1 MSNEGSKYPDWLE
14 ELRIRY
20 NAGEASVF
28 ILHGNVRDLYPWR
41 KDDKHIVYMPLQEY
55 LRSFLKQAR
64 DSIVSYNISDGVMTD
79 SKTRRK
85 LLLKANIRQSARGE
99 LDYTTLPTKAA
110 TVLPI
115 LESLVLDS
123 ASESAVILD
132 YVETIVP
139 NGDIQMLPNAANL
152 VRLLQWTS
160 SPKLLG
166 SSNVI
171 VMITE
176 NLSNI
181 HRRITD
187 SPSVAAIRIGLP
199 SSDER
204 CQFVTVEPTDDA
216 PFVEDMS
223 EQAFGN
229 VCAGL
234 SLLQIRAILKRAR
247 HSKEAISFKT
257 VSRRKKQIIEQE
269 CHGLVEFVDPD
280 HDFSHVGGNE
290 GLKEELMRVAKAI
303 KSGRVNQVPMGMLF
317 VGPMGTGKTYIAEA
331 FASESGLTCLK
342 FKNFR
347 DKWVGSTEGNLEKIL
362 QVVNGLGYVLLIIDE
377 ADRSMNSGTD
387 GDGGTSSRV
396 IARIKEFMSDTTHRG
411 RVLVMM
417 MTNRPD
423 KIDVDLKRPGRL
435 DIKIP
440 FFFPQ
445 DEETRTAI
453 LNAQVRKNKIIL
465 AEGADVSVISP
476 QLEGFSAAEL
486 EAVMLRATRFASE
499 QERDSVTMDD
509 LKAAAVDV
517 IPSRDERMLEFMEML
532 AVFESSSRKMLPERY
547 QSIETAE
554 VLDRLDQ
561 LRMQLGRRA

>member
-1 MSNEGSKYPDWLE
+1 MSAEKSKYPEWLE
-14 ELRIRY
+14 ELRVRY

-28 ILHGNVRDLYPWR
+28 ILHGNVRDLYPWTNE
-41 KDDKHIVYMPLQEY
+41 DQSIVYKPLQEY
-55 LRSFLKQAR
+55 LSSFFKQAR
-64 DSIVSYNISDGVMTD
+64 ESIVSYNISDGVVTD
-79 SKTRRK
+79 KKTRRK
-85 LLLKANIRQSARGE
+85 LLSKANIRQSARGE
-99 LDYTTLPTKAA
+99 LDYTALPTRAEA
-110 TVLPI
+110 VLPI
-115 LESLVLDS
+115 LENLVLDPH
-123 ASESAVILD
+123 SESAVILD
-132 YVETIVP
+132 YVETIIP
-139 NGDIQMLPNAANL
+139 MGDIQMLPSAANL

-160 SPKLLG
+160 SPKLLS

-171 VMITE
+171 ILITE
-176 NLSNI
+176 NISNI

-187 SPSVAAIRIGLP
+187 SPSVAAIRIDLP
-199 SSDER
+199 NADER
-204 CQFVTVEPTDDA
+204 CEFVRVEPTDDV
-216 PFVEDMS
+216 PFVEDMT

-234 SLLQIRAILKRAR
+234 NLLQIRAILKRAK

-269 CHGLVEFVDPD
+269 CHGLVEFVDPG

-290 GLKEELMRVAKAI
+290 GLKNELMRVAKAI
-303 KSGRVNQVPMGMLF
+303 KTGRVNQVPMGMLF

-396 IARIKEFMSDTTHRG
+396 IARIKEFMSDTKHRG

-445 DEETRTAI
+445 EEATRTAI
-453 LNAQVRKNKIIL
+453 LKAQVRKNKITL
-465 AEGADVSVISP
+465 AEGADVSAISN

-499 QERDSVTMDD
+499 QDRDAVSAED
-509 LKAAAVDV
+509 LAAAAVDV

-547 QSIETAE
+547 QTIETAA

>member
-1 MSNEGSKYPDWLE
+1 MSAEKSKYPEWLE
-14 ELRIRY
+14 ELRVRY

-28 ILHGNVRDLYPWR
+28 ILHGNVRDLYPWTNE
-41 KDDKHIVYMPLQEY
+41 DQSIVYKPLQEY
-55 LRSFLKQAR
+55 LISFFKQAR
-64 DSIVSYNISDGVMTD
+64 ESIVSYNISDGVVTD
-79 SKTRRK
+79 KKTRRK
-85 LLLKANIRQSARGE
+85 LLSKANIRQSARGE
-99 LDYTTLPTKAA
+99 LDYTALPTRAEA
-110 TVLPI
+110 VLPI
-115 LESLVLDS
+115 LENLVLDPH
-123 ASESAVILD
+123 SESAVILD
-132 YVETIVP
+132 YVETIIP
-139 NGDIQMLPNAANL
+139 MGDIQMLPSAANL

-160 SPKLLG
+160 SPKLLS

-171 VMITE
+171 ILITE
-176 NLSNI
+176 NISNI

-187 SPSVAAIRIGLP
+187 SPSVAAIRIDLP
-199 SSDER
+199 NADER
-204 CQFVTVEPTDDA
+204 CEFVRVEPTDDV
-216 PFVEDMS
+216 PFVEDMT

-234 SLLQIRAILKRAR
+234 NLLQIRAILKRAK

-269 CHGLVEFVDPD
+269 CHGLVEFVDPG

-290 GLKEELMRVAKAI
+290 GLKNELMRVAKAI
-303 KSGRVNQVPMGMLF
+303 KAGRVNQVPMGMLF

-396 IARIKEFMSDTTHRG
+396 IARIKEFMSDTKHRG

-445 DEETRTAI
+445 EEATRTAI
-453 LNAQVRKNKIIL
+453 LKAQVRKNKITL
-465 AEGADVSVISP
+465 AEGADVSAIST
-476 QLEGFSAAEL
+476 QLEGFSAAEI

-499 QERDSVTMDD
+499 QDRDAVSAED
-509 LKAAAVDV
+509 LAAAAVDV

-547 QSIETAE
+547 QTIETAA

>member
-1 MSNEGSKYPDWLE
+1 MSNSNQYPHWLD

-20 NAGEASVF
+20 NAGESSMF
-28 ILHGNVRDLYPWR
+28 ILHGNVRDIFPWR
-41 KDDKHIVYMPLQEY
+41 KDDGETEYKGLKGYLETFFAQARESIVY
-55 LRSFLKQAR
+55 
-64 DSIVSYNISDGVMTD
+64 YNISDGVITD
-79 SKTRRK
+79 RKTRSK
-85 LLLKANIRQSARGE
+85 ILMKANVRQE
-99 LDYTTLPTKAA
+99 LIGDLPYTSIPVQPEA
-110 TVLPI
+110 VLPV
-115 LESLVLDS
+115 LETFVLDPR
-123 ASESAVILD
+123 SESAVIFD
-132 YVETIVP
+132 YMETIIP
-139 NGDIQMLPNAANL
+139 MGDIQFLPAAANL
-152 VRLLQWTS
+152 VRMMRWTS
-160 SPKLLG
+160 NPSLMQ
-166 SSNVI
+166 SSNVV

-176 NLSNI
+176 NLSDV

-187 SPSVAAIRIGLP
+187 SPSISAIHIPLP
-199 SSDER
+199 TQFER
-204 CQFVTVEPTDDA
+204 NEFVDVEPTEEV
-216 PFVEDMS
+216 PFVDEMS
-223 EQAFGN
+223 SEAFGN

-247 HSKEAISFKT
+247 HAQEAISFKT

-280 HDFSHVGGNE
+280 HNFSHVGGMDA
-290 GLKEELMRVAKAI
+290 LKDELMRVAKAI
-303 KSGRVNQVPMGMLF
+303 KSGQVNQVPMGMLF

-331 FASESGLTCLK
+331 FAGESGLTCLK

-347 DKWVGSTEGNLEKIL
+347 SKWVGSTEGNLEKIL
-362 QVVNGLGYVLLIIDE
+362 QVVDGLGYVLLIIDE
-377 ADRSMNSGTD
+377 ADRSMSSGSG
-387 GDGGTSSRV
+387 GDNGTSSRV

-445 DEETRTAI
+445 EESTRAAI
-453 LNAQVRKNKIIL
+453 LSALVRKNKIIL
-465 AEGADVSVISP
+465 GEGAEVSNIAP

-499 QERDSVTMDD
+499 NEREEVSAED
-509 LKAAAVDV
+509 LSAAALDV

-547 QSIETAE
+547 QSMDTSV
-554 VLDRLDQ
+554 VLKRLDQ
-561 LRMQLGRRA
+561 LRLQLGRRA